1 MAVFTPQAENISPE
15 APVSV
20 RSDLG
25 GLETAAELF
34 RTGMQ
39 NRTSRSSG
47 PTASEVDAAR
57 RASLVKSLETVR
69 ATLDEGATSRA
80 IAESKNVIAGY
91 VAAGGSWN
99 DEARSVAS
107 SITGLPPEQFG
118 MTQAELDRTSAFNV
132 RQARMEDP
140 AFIAT
145 MTLVARE
152 NPSLEGDAIYAAAS
166 NRFEERLANEQLLQE
181 ALTTGQVDWEAGVRT
196 AMTART
202 DEFVTTALGSFIDRS
217 GQFMP
222 IDPAELAQV
231 KGQWLALRGT
241 TLSRAAAPNVTNDQW
256 AVMQDKFTQVDN
268 MFSNLEKII
277 SSDFQKERLQS
288 FAQQLIGG
296 FDLGEATPEQ
306 VMTALLASE
315 ELSTFITMS
324 YGAGAGAGFD
334 AAGFFQ
340 TNPTFVNDIMKRVEL
355 NLDNQQKA
363 EFEATLPRQP
373 DGIVDPNGTLSYDQ
387 LPDSIKQQV
396 EGLDEDALL
405 SSLRVDGMTIAG
417 VSSSSLTDPVQA
429 NSFTNQATRLG
440 TWLLSTNGRPLSA
453 TEVRNLGLGS
463 NLGEKLDIIANIGT
477 DDGAEET
484 ARIVLRSGLTTQ
496 IALQS
501 ARVESITN
509 SPAFNIRGA
518 TYDKESG
525 TLTFTNQGEITRM
538 VALLQGYDSS
548 KVAQIRSMSP
558 EYFDAEGNLV
568 IPATVGANEPSWLS
582 NVRRS
587 LPSEYRDVVAYNET
601 IDTLTAARNSLSV
614 EVPADQ
620 AVPAEAGTYRL
631 PQEVAADT
639 EFLAAVNSTS
649 TNLGI
654 NQDDLLRIIEF
665 ETAGSWSPSVKAPTS
680 SATGLIQFIES
691 TAEGL
696 GTTTAALAQ
705 MSRAEQMQY
714 VEKYLE
720 PYKGRINN
728 FGDLYMAVHWPAGV
742 GKEDS
747 YVMYER
753 GSAAYDANRSLDTN
767 GDGTVTRGETLGR
780 VMQATGNGRGVM
792 TTPNTAATETLLQAP
807 VQTPTQASNPASG
820 VSTAAPSMGA
830 APTTTATPVGTG
842 AVPANVPEVGTTVFQ
857 GNPQQPQQPQKDTPA
872 VDNYIPDEVQA
883 ALNAIASG
891 GQPMTG
897 VVAFDTYEEFKKAV
911 EAGDIKQ
918 GQWVIVDG
926 RALRA

>member
-15 APVSV
+15 APTSV
-20 RSDLG
+20 GGGLG
-25 GLETAAELF
+25 GLEVAAKLF
-34 RTGMQ
+34 GAGMQ
-39 NRTSRSSG
+39 DRTTA
-47 PTASEVDAAR
+47 PTASQADAAR

-69 ATLDEGATSRA
+69 ATLDEGDTSRA

-91 VAAGGSWN
+91 VASGGSWN

-118 MTQAELDRTSAFNV
+118 MTQAELDRASAFDV

-166 NRFEERLANEQLLQE
+166 NRFEERLANEQLLLE
-181 ALTTGQVDWEAGVRT
+181 AQTTGQVDWEAGVRT
-196 AMTART
+196 AMVART
-202 DEFVTTALGSFIDRS
+202 DEFVTTSLGAFIDQS
-217 GQFMP
+217 GQFIP
-222 IDPAELAQV
+222 IDPADLAAV
-231 KGQWLALRGT
+231 KGQWMALRGT
-241 TLSRAAAPNVTNDQW
+241 ALSRPTNVTNEQW
-256 AVMQDKFTQVDN
+256 AVMQDKFTQVDS

-288 FAQQLIGG
+288 FTQQLISG

-306 VMTALLASE
+306 VMTALLASDDI
-315 ELSTFITMS
+315 STFITMS

-417 VSSSSLTDPVQA
+417 VSSSSLTDPTQA

-440 TWLLSTNGRPLSA
+440 TWLLSTDGRPLSA
-453 TEVRNLGLGS
+453 AEVRNLGLGS

-601 IDTLTAARNSLSV
+601 IDTLTAARDSLSV
-614 EVPADQ
+614 DVPADQ
-620 AVPAEAGTYRL
+620 AAPAEVGTYRL

-691 TAEGL
+691 TAQGL
-696 GTTTAALAQ
+696 GTSTADLAQ

-742 GKEDS
+742 GKEDN

-780 VMQATGNGRGVM
+780 VMSATGNGRGVM
-792 TTPNTAATETLLQAP
+792 TTPNTATAEASINTGNAAASLPQTQTQAAPEQTSTLAPMTSPAPTARPADMGQPVEADLTAPFQTKIQGEARTGDQGIIRADNSTNYSREIQTLLRNIGVNP
-807 VQTPTQASNPASG
+807 SQT
-820 VSTAAPSMGA
+820 
-830 APTTTATPVGTG
+830 
-842 AVPANVPEVGTTVFQ
+842 F
-857 GNPQQPQQPQKDTPA
+857 
-872 VDNYIPDEVQA
+872 
-883 ALNAIASG
+883 
-891 GQPMTG
+891 
-897 VVAFDTYEEFKKAV
+897 VVADEAELQDAV
-911 EAGDIKQ
+911 NRGILKTGDKVLVGEGADSFVVEIN
-918 GQWVIVDG
+918 
-926 RALRA
+926 